1 MFRLSMDPR
10 TEEILE
16 KIIVHFIKNA
26 EPIGSRMLSKVLKQK
41 LSPATIRN
49 VMSDLSDMGF
59 IEQPHTS
66 AGRIPTDA
74 GYRYYIN
81 KLVTQ
86 SNSSSP
92 DQYIDQVEGE
102 ELTQHNR
109 LEDILLDATKELSSL
124 TNCAGIVISPKFSAS
139 RLKQL
144 QLVKLSDKQ
153 ILVVIVTQIGMVHNK
168 VIHLRTCPD
177 QEDLNKMAV
186 ILLELFEGKSIA
198 QIRKNLVDKLSKTK
212 EEYDPFIIQTI
223 RLGKKAFDIDS
234 HGELFISGRSKICS
248 YPEFNDQNKLMAV
261 YKVFEEKTSLT
272 DFMIEAMDNE
282 GLKINIGAENQDNGL
297 ITCSVIAGTYGNQG
311 YMLGSIGIVGP
322 TRINY
327 PNVITAI
334 QYSTEKLSF
343 SLSRFL
349 DNN

>member
-1 MFRLSMDPR
+1 MDPR
-10 TEEILE
+10 TEEILV
-16 KIIVHFIKNA
+16 KIIVHFINNA

-66 AGRIPTDA
+66 AGRVPTDA

-81 KLVTQ
+81 KLLNLSKSSQ
-86 SNSSSP
+86 SESYVN
-92 DQYIDQVEGE
+92 QVDEKGI
-102 ELTQHNR
+102 TQHNR
-109 LEDILLDATKELSSL
+109 LEDILLDATNELSSL
-124 TNCAGIVISPKFSAS
+124 TNCPGIVISPKFSAS
-139 RLKQL
+139 RLKQF
-144 QLVKLSDKQ
+144 QLVKLSEKQ

-177 QEDLNKMAV
+177 QEDLNKMAA
-186 ILLELFEGKSIA
+186 ILLDLFEGKSIA
-198 QIRKNLVDKLSKTK
+198 QIRKNLVEKLSKTK
-212 EEYDPFIIQTI
+212 DEYDPFIIQAI
-223 RLGKKAFDIDS
+223 RLGKKAFEINS
-234 HGELFISGRSKICS
+234 RGELFISGRSKMCT
-248 YPEFNDQNKLMAV
+248 YPEFNDQDKLMAV

-272 DFMIEAMDNE
+272 DFMIEAMDYK
-282 GLKINIGAENQDNGL
+282 GLKINIGAENQEYGL
-297 ITCSVIAGTYGNQG
+297 NTCSVIAGTYGNQG

-343 SLSRFL
+343 SLSQFL

>member
-1 MFRLSMDPR
+1 MDKR

-16 KIIVHFIKNA
+16 KIIVHFIRNA
-26 EPIGSRMLSKVLKQK
+26 EPIGSRMLSKVLKQR

-81 KLVTQ
+81 KLLSNGDRQLSDAFHTDVEKNVTG
-86 SNSSSP
+86 S
-92 DQYIDQVEGE
+92 
-102 ELTQHNR
+102 QHTR
-109 LEDILLDATKELSSL
+109 LEDILLDATKELSSI
-124 TNCAGIVISPKFSAS
+124 TNCTGIVISPMFSAS
-139 RLKQL
+139 RLKQF
-144 QLVKLSDKQ
+144 QLVKLSEKQ

-168 VIHLRTCPD
+168 VIQLRTCPEQD
-177 QEDLNKMAV
+177 ELNKMST
-186 ILLELFEGKSIA
+186 ILLELFEKKSIA
-198 QIRKNLVDKLSKTK
+198 QIRKTLVEKLSKTID
-212 EEYDPFIIQTI
+212 EYDPFIIQTI

-234 HGELFISGRSKICS
+234 NGELLISGRSKMCA

-261 YKVFEEKTSLT
+261 YKVFEEKTTLT
-272 DFMIEAMDNE
+272 DFMIKAMNNK
-282 GLKINIGAENQDNGL
+282 GLKINIGTENNDFGL
-297 ITCSVIAGTYGNQG
+297 NTCSVIAGTYSNQG
-311 YMLGSIGIVGP
+311 YLLGSIGIVGP

-349 DNN
+349 DKN